1 MDKLQE
7 CIRLS
12 LRKGDVFSKFSPTQ
26 FILMLSTGTF
36 ENGEG
41 VLERIRRR
49 FRQDF
54 RNREII
60 IYSNLQ
66 PLLPVEV

>member
-1 MDKLQE
+1 MKT
-7 CIRLS
+7 
-12 LRKGDVFSKFSPTQ
+12 RKKGKEVKVILKIILFAFALFN